1 MANNG
6 YLLFWS
12 EILGNEIRLDI
23 VLFYIQLI
31 IFVIGSL
38 ALLIYTCYLIYTNP
52 KDIEIFFNFS
62 TIKKLLCPDIAS
74 KMCNSLKDCEN
85 CFIKCFFFLLL
96 ILNFSSFIA
105 YFFCLILFIIIWM
118 FIKIIIEIVKKI
130 KACYRRRNSEN
141 ENTQNNMQIEN
152 LAENKEETDKVSL
165 YKEKKKDDIKIN
177 IIANDEKGKED
188 YINESNINTENS
200 NYIKPNENENDIA
213 FQINEEE

>member
-1 MANNG
+1 
-6 YLLFWS
+6 
-12 EILGNEIRLDI
+12 
-23 VLFYIQLI
+23 
-31 IFVIGSL
+31 
-38 ALLIYTCYLIYTNP
+38 
-52 KDIEIFFNFS
+52 
-62 TIKKLLCPDIAS
+62 
-74 KMCNSLKDCEN
+74 
-85 CFIKCFFFLLL
+85 
-96 ILNFSSFIA
+96 
-105 YFFCLILFIIIWM
+105 M

>member
-1 MANNG
+1 MPKFKAFQNYSKEKFIFYIFLFISLSSKTIKSKNVEKENEFNIISFSSQISEEEEQQIRSLIWETSYVIFGLSWIIFYFKGDFPGINSLEINLSFFMANNG

-52 KDIEIFFNFS
+52 KDIENFFNFS

-96 ILNFSSFIA
+96 ILNFLSFIA
-105 YFFCLILFIIIWM
+105 YFFLF
-118 FIKIIIEIVKKI
+118 
-130 KACYRRRNSEN
+130 NSFYY
-141 ENTQNNMQIEN
+141 NM
-152 LAENKEETDKVSL
+152 DV
-165 YKEKKKDDIKIN
+165 Y
-177 IIANDEKGKED
+177 
-188 YINESNINTENS
+188 
-200 NYIKPNENENDIA
+200 
-213 FQINEEE
+213 

>member
-1 MANNG
+1 M
-6 YLLFWS
+6 
-12 EILGNEIRLDI
+12 
-23 VLFYIQLI
+23 
-31 IFVIGSL
+31 
-38 ALLIYTCYLIYTNP
+38 
-52 KDIEIFFNFS
+52 
-62 TIKKLLCPDIAS
+62 
-74 KMCNSLKDCEN
+74 
-85 CFIKCFFFLLL
+85 FFFLLL
-96 ILNFSSFIA
+96 ILNFLSFIA

-141 ENTQNNMQIEN
+141 ENTQNNMQNEN
-152 LAENKEETDKVSL
+152 LAENEEETDKVSI
-165 YKEKKKDDIKIN
+165 YKEKNKKDDIKIN